1 MSPIRCCETGSY
13 ATSTSARSARS
24 AIQTKAPA
32 PHNQMKKSAKLL
44 RNGCSLCSINS
55 RPRRSFKTP
64 PALPHI
70 TVPPG
75 CCHIHTYTCSLITV
89 PPGCLSAASPEA
101 RSLRRRSCTSWSF
114 RKVRSASWRSSDLLP
129 LSPSSRL
136 HSARRQPNLH
146 RQLVV
151 PRYTAGLCHCGWA
164 VHVGLTPVKGKRNGD
179 GCAMR
184 MGCKPR

>member
-75 CCHIHTYTCSLITV
+75 CCHIHTYTRSLITV

-114 RKVRSASWRSSDLLP
+114 REGERRIIVFIWFASSLSIFTTSQCSAATKSSPATCRAPVYGWPMSL
-129 LSPSSRL
+129 RMG
-136 HSARRQPNLH
+136 SARRSYP
-146 RQLVV
+146 
-151 PRYTAGLCHCGWA
+151 
-164 VHVGLTPVKGKRNGD
+164 GKR
-179 GCAMR
+179 
-184 MGCKPR
+184 